1 MSRTRIKLPTS
12 SVRATHAWHA
22 ILSTGLALF
31 LGGCS
36 SLGIKVPWHNT
47 DQPDYALIA
56 ENMIGTAA
64 QLTEL
69 NPQLARLQVAS
80 SRSGFDRA
88 LISELSDM
96 GYTIERGGESEGN
109 KQVRSQI
116 LSQADDSGTQQ
127 TLYVVEIGDV
137 SFERSYDTL
146 AERTVPI
153 SEMTI
158 RGGKWRDVTLNDD
171 IFEVPNSP
179 YSEVIYEN
187 TVGPTVD
194 EMLKPITP
202 VRGKGLWRASEA
214 GPVKRNMY
222 ETMASNY
229 QDIFSNYNTVEQS
242 ILVFPNDSLRLGE
255 ANKYIIEKFV
265 AQMDEE
271 TDVLSVIGCSHGPTA
286 INNGNSLLALGR
298 ANRVK
303 EALMFSGVSHDQVL
317 EEGCWAPQ
325 NFDAMPQRGV
335 VLTLKRKVDS

>member
-1 MSRTRIKLPTS
+1 MGIKLP
-12 SVRATHAWHA
+12 WQN
-22 ILSTGLALF
+22 G
-31 LGGCS
+31 
-36 SLGIKVPWHNT
+36 

-56 ENMIGTAA
+56 ENLVDTAA

-69 NPQLARLQVAS
+69 NPQLASLEVGKP
-80 SRSGFDRA
+80 RSNFERA
-88 LISELSDM
+88 VVSELSDR
-96 GYTIERGGESEGN
+96 GYTIGPAGESEGS
-109 KQVRSQI
+109 KQVFSQI
-116 LSQADDSGTQQ
+116 SSKADDSGTRQE
-127 TLYVVEIGDV
+127 LYVLQIGDM

-146 AERTVPI
+146 AERTVPV
-153 SEMTI
+153 SELTI
-158 RGGKWRDVTLNDD
+158 RGGNGREVELDDD

-179 YSEVIYEN
+179 YSDVVYEN
-187 TVGPTVD
+187 VVEPTVD

-202 VRGKGLWRASEA
+202 VRGKGLWRTSEA
-214 GPVKRNMY
+214 GPVKKNMY
-222 ETMASNY
+222 ETMVSNY
-229 QDIFSNYNTVEQS
+229 QDIFSSYSTVEQS

-255 ANKYIIEKFV
+255 ANKHIIEQFV
-265 AQMDEE
+265 SQMDQE

-303 EALMFSGVSHDQVL
+303 EALLFSGVNHEHVL